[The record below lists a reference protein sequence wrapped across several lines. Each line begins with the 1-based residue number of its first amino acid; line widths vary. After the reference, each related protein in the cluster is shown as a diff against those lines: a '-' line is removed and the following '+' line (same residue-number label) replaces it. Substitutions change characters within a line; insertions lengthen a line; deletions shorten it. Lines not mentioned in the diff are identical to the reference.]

1 MKNLNLIFIILLFF
15 CMNLAHDVVNK
26 NENNRTKMYKRKATR
41 EDRKSHYMRR
51 LQLNKTLSPEA
62 AEMKKA
68 LETNQPVLNDNP
80 EDVPQE
86 ESILNGNNIGMV
98 LGATGVG
105 LAFLDREA
113 QQRKL
118 SETLGLVKT
127 QFYRAQVLSQRNKD
141 LYRNMDS
148 ILVDLEDKIEDLG
161 DDVYQKLSD
170 FDNSVKSKL
179 SGRTYM
185 PTFSSLH

>member
-26 NENNRTKMYKRKATR
+26 NENNRTTMYKRKATR